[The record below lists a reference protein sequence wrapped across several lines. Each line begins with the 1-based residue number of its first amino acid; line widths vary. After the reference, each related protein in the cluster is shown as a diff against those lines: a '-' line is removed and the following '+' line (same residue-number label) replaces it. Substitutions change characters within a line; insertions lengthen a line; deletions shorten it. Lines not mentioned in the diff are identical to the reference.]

1 MPKFQ
6 TNDGVWLHY
15 ELDGDPQHPLVVLL
29 GGYTSNVDTWVAQV
43 GPLQAAGFRVLRFDY
58 RNHGQSEQTNQGLRI
73 ARLAMDL
80 ANLLAAL
87 SIDKFSLMGHS
98 MGAMVASQYLS
109 LFGDTKVT
117 SIITEDQTPRM
128 LNTPDWQFGI
138 ANSSY
143 AMMDEIAMRFPTM
156 KLTRQPLPLELK
168 RQVSAHY
175 VPFDFKYNQPL
186 LIDGMVQDWRDVI
199 QAETIPHLFLAGTA
213 SPLYPVAH
221 AEQALALQIVPGSA
235 MHVFDGVGHI
245 PHLEVVTEFNEVV
258 VAFLR
263 RWSE

>member
-15 ELDGDPQHPLVVLL
+15 ELDGEAQHPLVVLL

-43 GPLQAAGFRVLRFDY
+43 APLQDAGFRVLRFDY

-80 ANLLAAL
+80 ANLLTAL
-87 SIDKFSLMGHS
+87 SVDKCSLIGHS

-109 LFGDTKVT
+109 LFGGAKVM

-128 LNTPDWQFGI
+128 LNTPDWQLGI
-138 ANSSY
+138 TNSSY
-143 AMMDEIAMRFPTM
+143 AMIDEIATRFPTM
-156 KLTRQPLPLELK
+156 KLTRKPLPLELK

-175 VPFDFKYNQPL
+175 VSFDFNQNRPL
-186 LIDGMVQDWRDVI
+186 LIDGMIQDWRDVI
-199 QAETIPHLFLAGTA
+199 QAEKIPHLFLAGA
-213 SPLYPVAH
+213 ESPLYPVAH
-221 AEQALALQIVPGSA
+221 AKQALALQNVPSSA
-235 MHVFDGVGHI
+235 MYVFDGVGHI
-245 PHLEVVTEFNEVV
+245 PHLEAVAEFNEVV

-263 RWSE
+263 GLN